1 MLVLLQRSFHDN
13 TLEKN
18 PEPGSWLPLN
28 SSGKEIA
35 TASRASAQAF
45 GRPVAVLSLHLIGL
59 FFRDDVHII
68 VVHVLER
75 QFRPCGD
82 GLGREEGEVV
92 NVDVGVVVGDGVDG
106 AVGVAGMVDEASGT
120 SEMHAVADILGTP
133 FLFAPLVK
141 FHQVDLLVH
150 VVRLAAAVGFV
161 VGDDFSAVGVDELA
175 SL

>member
-1 MLVLLQRSFHDN
+1 MEIRPIPCKSQSCCNVAFTTR
-13 TLEKN
+13 TPEKN

-35 TASRASAQAF
+35 TAPGAPTQAF

-59 FFRDDVHII
+59 FFRDDVHVI

-75 QFRPCGD
+75 QFRPCGN

-92 NVDVGVVVGDGVDG
+92 NVDVGVVVGDCVDG
-106 AVGVAGMVDEASGT
+106 TVGVAGMVDEASGA
-120 SEMHAVADILGTP
+120 SEMHAIADILGTP

-141 FHQVDLLVH
+141 FH
-150 VVRLAAAVGFV
+150 
-161 VGDDFSAVGVDELA
+161 
-175 SL
+175 